1 MVVMTRWPFIFQNR
15 CRHQCVIMNAET
27 PSSVYQ
33 PSVCFTTPFRD
44 DSVQVTSTPKE
55 KLNFSLAFRGV
66 SPIRYTM
73 VTPWEKAAER
83 TKRFPIRKA
92 RKVVITALEEIAPYS
107 AEMWLDCF
115 KTSKEDEEDIDSTLM
130 GLLSECYENAG
141 HWNSRRQLL

>member
-1 MVVMTRWPFIFQNR
+1 MILFHVQDGRDDEVTIYLPEPVQTP
-15 CRHQCVIMNAET
+15 QCVIMNAET

-107 AEMWLDCF
+107 AEM
-115 KTSKEDEEDIDSTLM
+115 
-130 GLLSECYENAG
+130 
-141 HWNSRRQLL
+141 